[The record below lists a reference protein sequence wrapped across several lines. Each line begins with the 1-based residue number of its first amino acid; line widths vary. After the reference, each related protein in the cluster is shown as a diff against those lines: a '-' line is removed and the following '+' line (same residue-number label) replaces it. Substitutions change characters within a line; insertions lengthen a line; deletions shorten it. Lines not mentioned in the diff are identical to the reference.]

1 MKIKEI
7 SVSHSESVNTGNFE
21 SVKWNI
27 TKVAELQDGDDPDQ
41 CKEELTNSVYSDMQ
55 KLVKFTKLKKIALSS
70 MADKK
75 GKITK
80 APIHTEDLE
89 KANREMQNKY

>member
-7 SVSHSESVNTGNFE
+7 SVSYSEAINTGNFE
-21 SVKWNI
+21 NVKWNI
-27 TKVAELQDGDDPDQ
+27 TKVAELQEGDDAEQ

-80 APIHTEDLE
+80 APIYVEDLE
-89 KANREMQNKY
+89 KANREMENKY